1 MITVPFQNNFNFGV
15 GPDDVTQYVLDIQ
28 PVVPFTLNEDW
39 NLITRTIIPFIS
51 QPSAGPDQPS
61 MTGLGDI
68 NPTLWLSPAS
78 SREMFWGVGAAFTLP
93 TGTETQLT
101 SGKWSL
107 GPSAVLMW
115 TPGKWMIGAVANEQW
130 SVAGWSDEKVNTT
143 FIQPMLVYHLSDGWY
158 LASVPTMTANWEA
171 ELSKDRWTVPIG
183 GGAGRV
189 FKLGG
194 QAMNLQLQAF
204 HNVEKPTDGPDWQLR
219 FQLQFLFPK

>member
-1 MITVPFQNNFNFGV
+1 
-15 GPDDVTQYVLDIQ
+15 
-28 PVVPFTLNEDW
+28 
-39 NLITRTIIPFIS
+39 
-51 QPSAGPDQPS
+51 
-61 MTGLGDI
+61 
-68 NPTLWLSPAS
+68 
-78 SREMFWGVGAAFTLP
+78 
-93 TGTETQLT
+93 
-101 SGKWSL
+101 
-107 GPSAVLMW
+107 
-115 TPGKWMIGAVANEQW
+115 
-130 SVAGWSDEKVNTT
+130 VNTT